1 MNQAKVR
8 ILAGSFLSLLIILL
22 CISQAISYQDNLD
35 TQKFEQ
41 ATESYA
47 ETHSF
52 TYQLGETVT
61 LNYNSDKEGESYS
74 WVAGFDWSGTLEATL
89 NEVKIYKQN
98 QFDQLN
104 SKYLVNDDMERQLNR
119 LEDPKNPLIVCYQ
132 LTLHSIDATPE
143 NGNGFSIQTFSL
155 NGDAEF
161 ASYEPIYIE
170 GTYYGTKKYDETN
183 GYKYTL
189 AKGETKTITIG
200 YLVGSNVKDTELSL
214 AFGQSNTEKYA
225 VKINPSEIK
234 EAK

>member
-1 MNQAKVR
+1 MNQAKIK
-8 ILAGSFLSLLIILL
+8 ILVASFLSLIIALL
-22 CISQAISYQDNLD
+22 CISQVINYQNNLE
-35 TQKFEQ
+35 TQKIEQ

-52 TYQLGETVT
+52 AYQLGETIT
-61 LNYNSDKEGESYS
+61 LDSNSDKEGESYS
-74 WVAGFDWSGTLEATL
+74 WVAGFDWDGTIEATL
-89 NEVKIYKQN
+89 NEVKIYEQK
-98 QFDQLN
+98 QFDELN
-104 SKYLVNDDMERQLNR
+104 SKYLVSDDMERQLNR

-143 NGNGFSIQTFSL
+143 NGNGFNIQTFSL

-200 YLVGSNVKDTELSL
+200 YLVGSNAKGTELSL
-214 AFGQSNTEKYA
+214 AFGQSNSEKYA